1 MNGLRTRKNLHHASL
16 HDLADR
22 AARAD
27 AIIAAACCVGLV
39 VLLILQL
46 AEKVSA

>member
-1 MNGLRTRKNLHHASL
+1 MNGLRTRSTLHQATQQE
-16 HDLADR
+16 LAAR

-27 AIIAAACCVGLV
+27 AIIAASCCVGLV

-46 AEKVSA
+46 AEKVAA